1 MCWTTHL
8 VAVIRF
14 EFLKGLICA
23 IILNK
28 QDKIIKAQ
36 VGVESNVCKRTALE
50 EDAIRYC
57 EMVESHAWWDRL
69 SKIIIPDL
77 EHICYLTNIFLLSL
91 GGLFFHFHGFS
102 ACRTASERGLGLCMC
117 KQIKKHFKE
126 LDQVVFVLALVLNPF
141 EKLSRFGDK
150 AQIDGF
156 KLSEE
161 LIKVEFDAK
170 QKEMVQVMN
179 TAFMQYLSGT
189 GPFKSWFAPD
199 SEQQASYNSLHVTHF
214 IQEEQRAE
222 RLMEERAGQKNHTD
236 SHAKTLLSVPRD
248 NEGRRTSVVVRT
260 SAAWRKQVAAWQE
273 AMHELDAITDEA
285 LAPAVSDNNE
295 NLPSGIPLPLQNPE
309 PMHRRVPRSW
319 FPTTLAMLFGG
330 VIENPFTPARRGWV
344 VSEEA
349 LLMELLAAEHSNKD
363 PDAGAQE
370 GSGDDYEG

>member
-8 VAVIRF
+8 VAAIQF

-50 EDAIRYC
+50 EDAICYC

-77 EHICYLTNIFLLSL
+77 EHICYLTNIVQSD
-91 GGLFFHFHGFS
+91 H
-102 ACRTASERGLGLCMC
+102 
-117 KQIKKHFKE
+117 IKKHFKE

-150 AQIDGF
+150 AQIDVF

-222 RLMEERAGQKNHTD
+222 SLMEERAGQKNHTD
-236 SHAKTLLSVPRD
+236 SHAETLLSVPRD
-248 NEGRRTSVVVRT
+248 NEGRRTSVVVQT

-309 PMHRRVPRSW
+309 PMRRRVPRSW

-344 VSEEA
+344 VLEEA
-349 LLMELLAAEHSNKD
+349 LLMELLAAEHSDKD